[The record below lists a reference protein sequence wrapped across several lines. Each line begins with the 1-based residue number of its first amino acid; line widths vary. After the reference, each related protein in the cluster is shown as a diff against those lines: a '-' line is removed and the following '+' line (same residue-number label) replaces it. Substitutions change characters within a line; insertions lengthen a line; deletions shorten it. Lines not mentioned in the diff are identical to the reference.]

1 MTERIDDDRCLA
13 FDEDLS
19 AWIDG
24 ELPPSRAGEL
34 DAHVARCAACRR
46 RTELLRT
53 IDAGLQTLDGDTD
66 PARIARIH
74 EAIAARIHGDV
85 VPLPAAR
92 RTPPRTRR
100 WAAPLLAGAIGAAAA
115 ASLVLLVRP
124 APAPEVVA
132 RERVVAVRDFPSAP
146 SAVPPELLAPKQ
158 KNVDAFAKSGAS
170 AVDAAAP
177 GSLPPTPLELDSA
190 RDLEMVERISGL
202 SEAERRK
209 LDRNL
214 ARWETLSPEEREK
227 LRAQWRPAAAEAPA
241 PTH

>member
-1 MTERIDDDRCLA
+1 MSERIDDGCLA
-13 FDEDLS
+13 FEEDLS

-24 ELPPSRAGEL
+24 ELPLPRAAAL
-34 DAHVARCAACRR
+34 DAHVDACAACRR
-46 RTELLRT
+46 RAELLRA
-53 IDAGLQTLDGDTD
+53 IDADLSRLDASTD

-74 EAIAARIHGDV
+74 DGIAARIHGDV

-124 APAPEVVA
+124 APAPEAAV
-132 RERVVAVRDFPSAP
+132 RERLVAARDFTSAP
-146 SAVPPELLAPKQ
+146 SAVPPELLSPKQ
-158 KNVDAFAKSGAS
+158 KSVDAFAKSGAP
-170 AVDAAAP
+170 AVDDAFP
-177 GSLPPTPLELDSA
+177 GTLPASPLEVDSA
-190 RDLEMVERISGL
+190 RDLEMIERISSL

-214 ARWETLSPEEREK
+214 ARWELLSPEERDH
-227 LRAQWRPAAAEAPA
+227 LRAQWRPAAAESI